1 MITET
6 TPEDERPAMIMR
18 MGKNGNWAD
27 MATVERRDELRD
39 AREKKRLEAKDR
51 L

>member
-1 MITET
+1 MKPET
-6 TPEDERPAMIMR
+6 NDPEERPIMVMR
-18 MGKNGNWAD
+18 MNKNGHWAD
-27 MATVERRDELRD
+27 MATVEHRDELRE